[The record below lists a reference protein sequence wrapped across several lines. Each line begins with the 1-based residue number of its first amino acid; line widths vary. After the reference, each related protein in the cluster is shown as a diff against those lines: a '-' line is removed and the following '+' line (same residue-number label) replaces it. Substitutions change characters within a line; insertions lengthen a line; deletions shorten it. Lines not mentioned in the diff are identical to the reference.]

1 MYRNLHNKAG
11 ILLLLLFL
19 ISAST
24 GILLGWKKNS
34 MGYLQAATAKGTS
47 ADPSRWLPMDTL
59 ISLAGRA
66 LHDSVDR
73 SLNMDMDRID
83 IRPE

>member
-1 MYRNLHNKAG
+1 MNKISRISSSTRMYRNLHNKAG

-34 MGYLQAATAKGTS
+34 MGYLQAATA
-47 ADPSRWLPMDTL
+47 
-59 ISLAGRA
+59 
-66 LHDSVDR
+66 
-73 SLNMDMDRID
+73 
-83 IRPE
+83 